1 MANKIK
7 NPVERL
13 PEHIYGLEG
22 DYSIIPNP
30 FTPLL
35 PLVLLVLSLTIMLL
49 VDEIRHKPELSTLE
63 ACHLLALIEGQK
75 EKQKEEEIKCVI

>member
-13 PEHIYGLEG
+13 PEHIYGLKG

-30 FTPLL
+30 FAPLL

-63 ACHLLALIEGQK
+63 ACHRLALLKGRK
-75 EKQKEEEIKCVI
+75 RNKKRRK